1 MESYGIGLYN
11 HPMETIR
18 SIAVFSGA
26 SFGNKPEYKE
36 AAVALGKAIGNK
48 GLTLIYGGGYCGLMG
63 AIAETAGKAGS
74 HVIGVLPEAMNT
86 KDVRL
91 KDVETELIIVPD
103 MHERK
108 SRMYGLADAFIAA
121 PGGIGTMEEL
131 SEIYTWRQLGYHSKN
146 IALYNPCGYW
156 DPFIRM
162 IDRGT
167 QEGFISEEVRNI
179 LIVESD
185 PERLLEKLAEKPCA
199 LPVKHG

>member
-36 AAVALGKAIGNK
+36 AAVALGKAIGSK

-167 QEGFISEEVRNI
+167 QEGFISEEVRRVLSN
-179 LIVESD
+179 L
-185 PERLLEKLAEKPCA
+185 
-199 LPVKHG
+199 

>member
-36 AAVALGKAIGNK
+36 AAVALGKAIGSK

-86 KDVRL
+86 KD
-91 KDVETELIIVPD
+91 
-103 MHERK
+103 
-108 SRMYGLADAFIAA
+108 MYGLADAFIAA

-146 IALYNPCGYW
+146 IALYNPYGYW

-162 IDRGT
+162 IDRGN
-167 QEGFISEEVRNI
+167 QEGFISEAVRNI

>member
-1 MESYGIGLYN
+1 
-11 HPMETIR
+11 METIR

-36 AAVALGKAIGNK
+36 AAVALGKAIGSK
-48 GLTLIYGGGYCGLMG
+48 ELTLIYGGGYCGLMG

-167 QEGFISEEVRNI
+167 QEGFISEEVRRVLSN
-179 LIVESD
+179 L
-185 PERLLEKLAEKPCA
+185 
-199 LPVKHG
+199 

>member
-1 MESYGIGLYN
+1 
-11 HPMETIR
+11 METIR

-26 SFGNKPEYKE
+26 SFGNKPEYRE
-36 AAVALGKAIGNK
+36 AAAALGKAIGNK

-162 IDRGT
+162 IDRGN
-167 QEGFISEEVRNI
+167 QEGFISEEVRSI

-185 PERLLEKLAEKPCA
+185 PERLLEKLAEKSCA

>member
-1 MESYGIGLYN
+1 
-11 HPMETIR
+11 METIR

-26 SFGNKPEYKE
+26 SFGNKPEYRE
-36 AAVALGKAIGNK
+36 AAAALGKAIGNK

-108 SRMYGLADAFIAA
+108 RRMYELADAFIAA

-131 SEIYTWRQLGYHSKN
+131 SEIYTWRQLGYHRKN
-146 IALYNPCGYW
+146 IGLYNPCGYW

-162 IDRGT
+162 IDKGT
-167 QEGFISEEVRNI
+167 LEGFISEEVRSI
-179 LIVESD
+179 LIVESN
-185 PERLLEKLAEKPCA
+185 PERLLEKLAEKACA
-199 LPVKHG
+199 LPAKHG

>member
-26 SFGNKPEYKE
+26 SFGNKPEYRE
-36 AAVALGKAIGNK
+36 AAAALGKAIGNK

-108 SRMYGLADAFIAA
+108 RLMYELADAFIAA

-146 IALYNPCGYW
+146 IALYNPYGYW

-162 IDRGT
+162 IDRGN
-167 QEGFISEEVRNI
+167 QEGFISEAVRNI

-185 PERLLEKLAEKPCA
+185 PERLLEKLAEKSCA

>member
-1 MESYGIGLYN
+1 
-11 HPMETIR
+11 METIR

-26 SFGNKPEYKE
+26 SFGNKPEYRE
-36 AAVALGKAIGNK
+36 AAAALGKAIGNK

-108 SRMYGLADAFIAA
+108 RRMYELADAFIAA

-167 QEGFISEEVRNI
+167 QEGFISEEVRDI
-179 LIVESD
+179 LIVESN

>member
-1 MESYGIGLYN
+1 
-11 HPMETIR
+11 METIR

-26 SFGNKPEYKE
+26 SFGNKPEYRE
-36 AAVALGKAIGNK
+36 AAAALGKAIGNK

-108 SRMYGLADAFIAA
+108 RRMYELADAFIAA

-167 QEGFISEEVRNI
+167 QEGFISEEVRDI
-179 LIVESD
+179 LIVESN
-185 PERLLEKLAEKPCA
+185 PERLLEKLAEKSCA

>member
-36 AAVALGKAIGNK
+36 AAVALGKAIGIK

-162 IDRGT
+162 IDRGN
-167 QEGFISEEVRNI
+167 QEGFISEAVRNI

-185 PERLLEKLAEKPCA
+185 PERLLEKLAEKSCA

>member
-1 MESYGIGLYN
+1 MESYGVGLYN

-36 AAVALGKAIGNK
+36 AAVALGKAIGSK

-162 IDRGT
+162 IDRGN
-167 QEGFISEEVRNI
+167 QEGFISEAVRNI

-185 PERLLEKLAEKPCA
+185 PERLLEKLAEKSCA

>member
-1 MESYGIGLYN
+1 
-11 HPMETIR
+11 METIR

-26 SFGNKPEYKE
+26 SFGNKPEYRE
-36 AAVALGKAIGNK
+36 AAAALGKAIGNK

-146 IALYNPCGYW
+146 IALYNACGYW

-162 IDRGT
+162 IDRGN
-167 QEGFISEEVRNI
+167 QEGFISEAVRNI

-185 PERLLEKLAEKPCA
+185 PERLLEKLAEKSCA